1 MATQSDTVRVIRADR
16 SGHFVGEQLITGF
29 ATYPWTARREVVI
42 VDHEQVD
49 SYDTF
54 VQAVRNCP
62 DPLPEV
68 YFFPPLAGGVE

>member
-1 MATQSDTVRVIRADR
+1 MATLSDTVRVIRADR

-29 ATYPWTARREVVI
+29 ATYPWIARREVVI

-54 VQAVRNCP
+54 VQAVRNCL
-62 DPLPEV
+62 DPCPEV
-68 YFFPPLAGGVE
+68 YFFPPLVGGV

>member
-16 SGHFVGEQLITGF
+16 SGHFVGEQRITGF
-29 ATYPWTARREVVI
+29 AAYPWTARRDVVI
-42 VDHEQVD
+42 VDHEQVG

-68 YFFPPLAGGVE
+68 YFFPPLAGGV